1 MIFLTSLEWSI
12 TKLAPHYIWQGT
24 DEWFILPAEG
34 EQHWYSLDWVFIH
47 TTDISVEEVLVGVLI
62 EIVVGLS
69 IAVLI
74 LYYWKTTR
82 KAIKKPK
89 LTAHIDRIPQILS
102 IKALS
107 D

>member
-1 MIFLTSLEWSI
+1 MIFLTTLEWSI

-34 EQHWYSLDWVFIH
+34 EQHWYSWDWVFIH
-47 TTDISVEEVLVGVLI
+47 MADVNVEEVLVGVLI

-74 LYYWKTTR
+74 RRITETLQG
-82 KAIKKPK
+82 KPSRIQSSL
-89 LTAHIDRIPQILS
+89 LTSTEYPR
-102 IKALS
+102 
-107 D
+107 